1 MSSARS
7 SWARFQAGATRDG
20 IQGPAATDGNF
31 LQPWGVFPAT
41 VQSVSEALHLPYR
54 RSLEALHHRHA
65 KHVQL
70 KTYIALDTIHSGA
83 SLDYFYEHTTSSLAL
98 LTCSHACPSPWCTP
112 LLLASTARRNHRCSA
127 ASHRESQHRRRRWRH
142 RRGGQRWC
150 PQGLR
155 HHSCHAGRHRRQL
168 GHLGDQPWW
177 CGRQV
182 KRAIRQGTRCEASG
196 QLRSEPLRAKARQWA
211 H

>member
-83 SLDYFYEHTTSSLAL
+83 LLDGFYEHTTSSLAL
-98 LTCSHACPSPWCTP
+98 FTLLTCMPLTLVHSSTPSLHSTEEPSMLCRIAQGEPAPTAAVAASSGWSEVVPAGPSPP
-112 LLLASTARRNHRCSA
+112 
-127 ASHRESQHRRRRWRH
+127 
-142 RRGGQRWC
+142 
-150 PQGLR
+150 
-155 HHSCHAGRHRRQL
+155 
-168 GHLGDQPWW
+168 
-177 CGRQV
+177 
-182 KRAIRQGTRCEASG
+182 
-196 QLRSEPLRAKARQWA
+196 
-211 H
+211 

>member
-54 RSLEALHHRHA
+54 RSLEALHHPHA

-98 LTCSHACPSPWCTP
+98 FTLLTCMPLTLVHSSTPSLHSTEEPSMLCRIAQGEPAPTAAVAASSGWSEVVPAGPSPP
-112 LLLASTARRNHRCSA
+112 
-127 ASHRESQHRRRRWRH
+127 
-142 RRGGQRWC
+142 
-150 PQGLR
+150 
-155 HHSCHAGRHRRQL
+155 
-168 GHLGDQPWW
+168 
-177 CGRQV
+177 
-182 KRAIRQGTRCEASG
+182 
-196 QLRSEPLRAKARQWA
+196 
-211 H
+211 